1 MRSLLATS
9 TFKKLQAFPM
19 AEVWQNIQTGDHS
32 LHAAQSFSPNQVI
45 GSFAAA
51 TTLSYPSYLTIQ
63 IALHSHITLNPF
75 YLQYVNHSCTPNIF
89 FDTAR
94 SEYIALTALQPG
106 DELVFF
112 YPSTEWDIQQPF
124 ACHCG
129 ARNCLKV
136 IKGAAHLSP
145 AQLKKYRLSNFV
157 LEQLKLHVS
166 KKS

>member
-1 MRSLLATS
+1 MRSVPATS
-9 TFKKLQAFPM
+9 TFKKLQAFPV
-19 AEVWQNIQTGDHS
+19 AEVWQNTQTGEHS
-32 LHAAQSFSPNQVI
+32 LHAAQSFTPNQVI
-45 GSFAAA
+45 CSFAAA
-51 TTLSYPSYLTIQ
+51 TTLSHPTYLTVQ
-63 IALHSHITLNPF
+63 TALDTHITLRPF
-75 YLQYVNHSCTPNIF
+75 YLQYVNHSCAPNVF

-94 SEYIALTALQPG
+94 REFIALSAIQPG

-112 YPSTEWDIQQPF
+112 YPSTEWDMQQPF
-124 ACHCG
+124 TCQCS

>member
-1 MRSLLATS
+1 MRSVSATY
-9 TFKKLQAFPM
+9 TFKKLQAFQL
-19 AEVWQNIQTGDHS
+19 AEVWQNTETGEQS
-32 LHAAQSFSPNQVI
+32 LHAAQSFTPSQVI
-45 GSFAAA
+45 CSFAAA
-51 TTLSYPSYLTIQ
+51 TTLSYPTYLTIQ
-63 IALHSHITLNPF
+63 TTLHTHITLTPF
-75 YLQYVNHSCTPNIF
+75 YLQYVNHNCAPNVF

-94 SEYIALTALQPG
+94 REFIALSSIQPG

-112 YPSTEWDIQQPF
+112 YPSTEWDMQQPF
-124 ACHCG
+124 NCHCG

-157 LEQLKLHVS
+157 LEQLKLIVS

>member
-1 MRSLLATS
+1 MRSVPAT
-9 TFKKLQAFPM
+9 TAYKKLQAFPL
-19 AEVWQNIQTGDHS
+19 AEVWQNAVTKEHS
-32 LHAAQSFSPNQVI
+32 LHAAQAFTLNQVI
-45 GSFAAA
+45 CSFAAA
-51 TTLSYPSYLTIQ
+51 TTLAHPTYLTVQTAINT
-63 IALHSHITLNPF
+63 HITLSPF
-75 YLQYVNHSCTPNIF
+75 YLQYVNHSCAPNVF

-94 SEYIALTALQPG
+94 MEFIALSAIQPG

-112 YPSTEWDIQQPF
+112 YPSTEWDMQQPF
-124 ACHCG
+124 NCHCG

-136 IKGAAHLSP
+136 IKGATHLSS